1 MVPGSTEDRRL
12 VIMCPVCREPIEDVR
27 LREWISAPR
36 PHLEHTLED
45 FKMTPQLERL
55 QKKMKKLYLRQKE
68 RGSLIDVEA
77 ESKKYL
83 VSTSSVSAEGEPS
96 MNSNVVKNVTVQSGE
111 SKAHET
117 VPPHS
122 QDGASTKKKGRNR
135 HSKKQSSEDDSV
147 VESYRDQEQPHGG
160 GRHRGGRGRG
170 RGHHRYQNQKGARKS
185 EGYKGNSEAAKS
197 ERS

>member
-1 MVPGSTEDRRL
+1 
-12 VIMCPVCREPIEDVR
+12 
-27 LREWISAPR
+27 
-36 PHLEHTLED
+36 
-45 FKMTPQLERL
+45 MTPQLERL

-135 HSKKQSSEDDSV
+135 HSKKSSQDEGV
-147 VESYRDQEQPHGG
+147 VESSRDQEQPHGG

-185 EGYKGNSEAAKS
+185 EGYKGHSEAAKS